1 MEIIPRQLS
10 ERAVRQKL
18 RQHVARRRVESDRV
32 KILHAIKEPGAANES
47 VEDHATGVMPR
58 AVVAH
63 VNAADAQCRSQR
75 SGVDLDAS
83 GVQAADDVLIPGNN
97 RIGRVAGPN
106 VVDTFKPNHV
116 GQSG

>member
-1 MEIIPRQLS
+1 MMMGRCERLDIDHLAHGKIASVVGMEIIPRQLS

-75 SGVDLDAS
+75 SGVDLMPPACRR
-83 GVQAADDVLIPGNN
+83 PT
-97 RIGRVAGPN
+97 
-106 VVDTFKPNHV
+106 TF
-116 GQSG
+116 